1 MKQRIYDIIE
11 KAEDGDKYSKIFDY
25 FLMTV
30 IFLTILGIIFE
41 SYDSIA
47 TQYKTALRVFEIVSV
62 VIFTIEYILRI
73 WTADLKY
80 PVKSKIAARLAF
92 MITFMALVDL
102 FAIMPFYLPMII
114 PIDLRFLWVLR
125 LLRLFRVFKFNRYS
139 SALKLI
145 SKVVK
150 RKKEELIAT
159 VFIMVFIIMISST
172 LIYYMENAVQP
183 NKFPNIVASFWWA
196 IATLTTVGYG
206 DIYPITAI
214 GKIFASVIAISGIG
228 LVALRT
234 GIISS
239 GFMSEMKR
247 DKIRT
252 CPNCGERI
260 DIEE

>member
-1 MKQRIYDIIE
+1 
-11 KAEDGDKYSKIFDY
+11 
-25 FLMTV
+25 
-30 IFLTILGIIFE
+30 
-41 SYDSIA
+41 
-47 TQYKTALRVFEIVSV
+47 
-62 VIFTIEYILRI
+62 
-73 WTADLKY
+73 
-80 PVKSKIAARLAF
+80 
-92 MITFMALVDL
+92 
-102 FAIMPFYLPMII
+102 MII

-139 SALKLI
+139 SALNLI

-183 NKFPNIVASFWWA
+183 DKFPNIVASFWWA

-228 LVALRT
+228 LVALPT